1 MSMIAREKIGEAVIF
16 TVKST
21 DRETIKIWLKE
32 TRMVIGGCDEY
43 GRRVRIVH
51 DLRQSSIL
59 AATPRMEEEARFQRE
74 IFKDAKGRVALVMDR
89 TMTIHIIQHMIF
101 TAERNQPL
109 ITYKLFYGLTA
120 ALDWVLEN

>member
-32 TRMVIGGCDEY
+32 TRMIIGGCDEY
-43 GRRVRIVH
+43 GRCVRIVH